1 MSIEKKAD
9 ATVYSVGETIQY
21 TILVSQNTEGATA
34 TNAIVEDKDL
44 TEGVNIDYASIQVD
58 GAAVPEKDEV
68 EMDADSIHM
77 VRTDG
82 GFKVVYPTL
91 SGQSEITFSATITS
105 EDLTGQKIHNTATVI
120 TDQTP
125 EKEATVTVKVP
136 KSPLEKVVEKTFHPD
151 GASSKD
157 NEDEG
162 TSGSKGAKTGVTSY
176 AGWFALAAAAFGGTG
191 IFLLRRRRKKMK

>member
-44 TEGVNIDYASIQVD
+44 TEGVDIDYASIQVD

-68 EMDADSIHM
+68 EMDADSIHL

-91 SGQSEITFSATITS
+91 SGQSEITFNATITS
-105 EDLTGQKIHNTATVI
+105 EDLTGQKIAGTLQATDGSVSIELPFQCDGSTLQLFNTAGENLV
-120 TDQTP
+120 
-125 EKEATVTVKVP
+125 KE
-136 KSPLEKVVEKTFHPD
+136 
-151 GASSKD
+151 
-157 NEDEG
+157 
-162 TSGSKGAKTGVTSY
+162 
-176 AGWFALAAAAFGGTG
+176 
-191 IFLLRRRRKKMK
+191 